1 MSQCIF
7 ALKLNWFHFVFIH
20 LFIYGGHP
28 LIFQWSTVAPK
39 DCYKIIWIV
48 CVLWLVNKCVF
59 IVLLYKHA
67 NDVSNMVISKLW
79 GFTVSWKKFKY
90 CILCIV
96 YTVFLFV
103 KIENSN
109 FIKEIKH
116 VLRAFVAWWKSCEN
130 SLTGK
135 NSTASQVF
143 TLKFS
148 WMLAF
153 VFTRLWRHGENVLF
167 LKWSAEL
174 LLHIS

>member
-1 MSQCIF
+1 MDSLCIMTGQQVC
-7 ALKLNWFHFVFIH
+7 FHSAI
-20 LFIYGGHP
+20 
-28 LIFQWSTVAPK
+28 
-39 DCYKIIWIV
+39 
-48 CVLWLVNKCVF
+48 
-59 IVLLYKHA
+59 KHA

-130 SLTGK
+130 FLTGK
-135 NSTASQVF
+135 NSKLHLRFSLLNSPECLPLFSPGYEDMEKMFYFLNEVQNYYF
-143 TLKFS
+143 T
-148 WMLAF
+148 
-153 VFTRLWRHGENVLF
+153 F
-167 LKWSAEL
+167 LNCSK
-174 LLHIS
+174 